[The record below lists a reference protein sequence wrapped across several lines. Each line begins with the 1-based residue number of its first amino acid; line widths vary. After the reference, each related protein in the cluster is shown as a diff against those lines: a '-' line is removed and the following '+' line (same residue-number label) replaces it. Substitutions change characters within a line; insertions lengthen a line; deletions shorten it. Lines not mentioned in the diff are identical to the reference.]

1 MEYEDLQQRLGV
13 RFLSE
18 QYLEEALTHRSY
30 LNENPDWKLP
40 HNERLEFLGDAVLEL
55 VTTDFLFRRYPSYEE
70 GRLTSIRAALVNFQN
85 LSRIARELGVEENL
99 KMSKGE
105 ERDTGRARDVI
116 LANALEAIIG
126 AVYCDAGYEAAERFV
141 GLHVSTGVDE
151 IVAKNLDKDVK
162 SLFQEI
168 VQERFKV
175 TPIYEVLEESGPEH
189 RKAFRVGVFFN
200 GTKIAEGEGYSKQEA
215 ETEAARRGLHV
226 LKTS

>member
-85 LSRIARELGVEENL
+85 LSRVARELGVEENL

-141 GLHVSTGVDE
+141 GLHVLTGVDE